1 VSFLLD
7 TNVLSELRRGVQA
20 DENVRAWDS
29 SITESERFT
38 SIIVIA
44 ELMKGAQLRSRRDV
58 GGGAAL
64 DRWIER
70 VVAEFADR
78 ILTVDIAVSSVWA
91 RLMAQRSRPP
101 IDMLIAATSI
111 THGCQLVTR
120 NVADFEG
127 TGTQLLNPWTFEG

>member
-1 VSFLLD
+1 MSFLLD
-7 TNVLSELRRGVQA
+7 TNVLFELRKGSQA

-29 SITESERFT
+29 SVGESERFT

-64 DRWIER
+64 ERWIER

-78 ILTVDIAVSSVWA
+78 ILTVDIAVSLVWA

-111 THGCQLVTR
+111 AYGYRLVTR
-120 NVADFEG
+120 NVADFDG
-127 TGTQLLNPWTFEG
+127 TGAQLLNPWTSKG